1 MGWDVAWLVQYSVLL
16 SMHEVLSSN
25 LNNSCELNIVP
36 RWQVLRL
43 LILQDYKARRGS
55 RMRFYLVLR
64 RMKLY
69 HLQESG

>member
-64 RMKLY
+64 RMKLC